1 MKEVIMHKEL
11 EPAILY
17 FGTPV
22 VLVTTLNEDGT
33 ANIAPISSIWW
44 LSWSCMIGLDAS
56 SKTTENLLRT
66 GECVLNM
73 ASDQQVE
80 SVNRLA
86 KTTGR
91 HKLPLHKKALG
102 YKYEANKFLAAGLT
116 EQKSMTVKPPR
127 IEECPV
133 QLEAKLVNKM
143 PFGEHDPKMAV
154 PSVAFELSVEKVH
167 LDELILKDPNKPY
180 VDPDK
185 WHPLIMNFRKF
196 YSTGSYI
203 HESKLAK
210 GAEAQYAPW
219 KQKGLK
225 RKLTEWILARNTK
238 RYKDAVHRLDSKS

>member
-1 MKEVIMHKEL
+1 MHKEL

-22 VLVTTLNEDGT
+22 ALVTTLNEDGT

-73 ASDQQVE
+73 ASDKQVE
-80 SVNRLA
+80 AVNRIA

-91 HKLPLHKKALG
+91 KKIPFHKKALG
-102 YKYEANKFLAAGLT
+102 YQFESNKFLAAGLT
-116 EQKSMTVKPPR
+116 EQQSIYVRSPR

-133 QLEAKLVNKM
+133 QLEAKLVKSM
-143 PFGEHDPKMAV
+143 PFGEHDSKMAV
-154 PSVAFELSVEKVH
+154 PSAAFELSVKKVH
-167 LDELILKDPNKPY
+167 LDELILKDPNKSY

-185 WHPLIMNFRKF
+185 WHPLIMNFRKY

-203 HESKLAK
+203 HKSKLAQ
-210 GAEAQYAPW
+210 GAEVQYAPW

-225 RKLTEWILARNTK
+225 RKAIEWLLEKSTK
-238 RYKDAVHRLDSKS
+238 RYKNALKEGKAEL